1 MTSSSSFIKQTL
13 IAKGVTIPDPDSVFL
28 SAEVDPARIHSG
40 TTIHPGCR
48 ISGADTSIGPNCVIG
63 AESPATLRNCQLGKG
78 VVIGGGFLDGT
89 TMLDGA
95 SAGDGFHSRPGTVM
109 EEFSSVAHTNGL
121 KQTILMPYVT
131 LGSLINFCDV
141 LMAGGTG
148 LHNHS
153 EVGSSYIHFNFT
165 PHQDKATASLIGD
178 VPHGV
183 MLDKAPIFLGGQG
196 GLVGP
201 CRIAFGTVVAA
212 GSVLRR
218 SVLEENLLIT
228 GASDSSG
235 TRARPYNPTRY
246 GKVDGVVENCLIYLG
261 NLLALK
267 AWYAYVRA
275 PVMEKTPWGTACLKG
290 AQKCLAEVWKER
302 LKRLDQ
308 LSDKLKISIDS
319 VGDKAS
325 SLVFVA
331 QHKFVAEWP
340 QMKEQFLMLDSM
352 LLKPEGRAATAVA
365 TVAAQDDY
373 LAAVKQLEAADKV
386 ALTAWLEGI
395 VTLGSRACH

>member
-1 MTSSSSFIKQTL
+1 M
-13 IAKGVTIPDPDSVFL
+13 PDPDSVFI
-28 SAEVDPARIHSG
+28 SAEVDPMRIHLG
-40 TTIHPGCR
+40 AIIHPGCR
-48 ISGADTSIGPNCVIG
+48 LSGADTSIGPNCEIG
-63 AESPATLRNCQLGKG
+63 AESPVTLRNCQLGKG

-95 SAGDGFHSRPGTVM
+95 SAGDGFHSRPGTLL

-148 LHNHS
+148 SNNHS

-165 PHQDKATASLIGD
+165 PHQDKATASLVGD

-196 GLVGP
+196 GMVGP
-201 CRIAFGTVVAA
+201 CRIAFGTVIAA

-235 TRARPYNPTRY
+235 MRARSYNPTRY
-246 GKVDGVVENCLIYLG
+246 GKIDGVVENCLVYLG

-267 AWYAYVRA
+267 AWYAHVRA
-275 PVMEKTPWGTACLKG
+275 PVMEKTPWGSACIKG
-290 AQKCLAEVWKER
+290 AQKRLAEVWKER

-308 LSDKLKISIDS
+308 LSDKLKVSIDGA
-319 VGDKAS
+319 GDKAS

-340 QMKEQFLMLDSM
+340 QIKEQFQALDVEV
-352 LLKPEGRAATAVA
+352 LKPEGRAATAA
-365 TVAAQDDY
+365 TAVAAQDDY
-373 LAAVKQLEAADKV
+373 LAAVKQLRAEDKA
-386 ALTAWLEGI
+386 ALTAWLENI
-395 VTLGSRACH
+395 VSKVLS

>member
-1 MTSSSSFIKQTL
+1 MTTSPSASSVKTSL
-13 IAKGVTIPDPDSVFL
+13 LAKGIILPDPDSVFI
-28 SAEVDPARIHSG
+28 SPEVDPARIHSG
-40 TTIHPGCR
+40 ATIHPGCR
-48 ISGADTSIGPNCVIG
+48 ISGADTSIGPNCEIG
-63 AESPATLRNCQLGKG
+63 AESPVTLRNCQLGKG

-89 TMLDGA
+89 TMLDEA
-95 SAGDGFHSRPGTVM
+95 SAGDGFHSRPGTLM

-148 LHNHS
+148 SHNHS
-153 EVGSSYIHFNFT
+153 EVGSSYVHFNFT
-165 PHQDKATASLIGD
+165 PHQDKATASLVGD

-183 MLDKAPIFLGGQG
+183 MLDKSPVFLGGQG
-196 GLVGP
+196 GMVGP

-235 TRARPYNPTRY
+235 TRARPYNPKMY

-267 AWYAYVRA
+267 AWYAHVRA
-275 PVMEKTPWGTACLKG
+275 PIMEKTPWGAACLKG
-290 AQKCLAEVWKER
+290 AQKCMAVIWKER
-302 LKRLDQ
+302 LTRLDQ
-308 LSDKLKISIDS
+308 LSEKLKVSIDS
-319 VGDKAS
+319 AGDKAS

-340 QMKEQFLMLDSM
+340 QMKQQFQALYAKELS
-352 LLKPEGRAATAVA
+352 PEGRAAKAA
-365 TVAAQDDY
+365 AAVAAQDDY
-373 LAAVKQLEAADKV
+373 IAAVKQLGAADKV
-386 ALTAWLEGI
+386 VLTAWLEGI
-395 VTLGSRACH
+395 VGLGNRA